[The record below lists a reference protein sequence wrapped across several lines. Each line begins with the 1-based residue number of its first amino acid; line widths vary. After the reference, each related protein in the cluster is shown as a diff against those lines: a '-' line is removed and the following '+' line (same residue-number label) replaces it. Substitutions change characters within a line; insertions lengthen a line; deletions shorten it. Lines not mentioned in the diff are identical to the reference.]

1 MDLILWRHAE
11 ARDAE
16 PGEDDAA
23 RALTPRGERQAKR
36 MAEWLN
42 RFLPES
48 TRVLVSPALRTRQ
61 TVEPLSRKTHVVA
74 ALAPGATAAQLLA
87 AAHWPDAPE
96 PVLLVGH
103 QPVLGEVVALLL
115 GGEAAAQA
123 GSWAVRKG
131 AVWWLRHRVR
141 LGTSEVL
148 LVSSQSPDLL

>member
-11 ARDAE
+11 ARDAG

-23 RALTPRGERQAKR
+23 RALTPRGERQAQR
-36 MAEWLN
+36 MADWLN

-61 TVEPLSRKTHVVA
+61 TAEPLGRKLRVTD
-74 ALAPGATAAQLLA
+74 ALAPGASAEQLLR
-87 AAHWPDAPE
+87 AAHWPDSRE

-103 QPVLGEVVALLL
+103 QPTLGQVVALLM
-115 GGEAAAQA
+115 GGEQAAQ
-123 GSWAVRKG
+123 GPTWTIRKG

-141 LGTSEVL
+141 RGVAEVL
-148 LVSSQSPDLL
+148 LVSVHSPDRP